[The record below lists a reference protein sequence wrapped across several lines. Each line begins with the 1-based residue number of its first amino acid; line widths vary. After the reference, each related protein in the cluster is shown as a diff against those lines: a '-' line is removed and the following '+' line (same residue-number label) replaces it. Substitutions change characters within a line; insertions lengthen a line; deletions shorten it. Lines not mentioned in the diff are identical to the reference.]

1 MLHQSSSKASSVLIQ
16 VLFGKTDIPEC
27 KRNLQFT
34 WIKPFPWTAVKL
46 LSTCYTFSNTFECF
60 HLSALFSLHL
70 FSDITEDA
78 VPKAAHQPCP
88 CIHTGITSPTRA
100 ATEASLKLL
109 SPPNVPYSSGQRG
122 KHTALQ
128 TPRLTLVH
136 LYHLQLLLWRGKD

>member
-1 MLHQSSSKASSVLIQ
+1 MQKELAVHTDKTISLDSSEAALYLLYIFKHIWVGQSR
-16 VLFGKTDIPEC
+16 KT
-27 KRNLQFT
+27 LY
-34 WIKPFPWTAVKL
+34 A
-46 LSTCYTFSNTFECF
+46 ECF
-60 HLSALFSLHL
+60 HLSALLSLHL

-88 CIHTGITSPTRA
+88 CIHTGITSPTWA

-109 SPPNVPYSSGQRG
+109 SPTNVPYSSGQRG

>member
-1 MLHQSSSKASSVLIQ
+1 MQKELAVHMDKTISLDSSEAALYLLYIFKHIWVGQSR
-16 VLFGKTDIPEC
+16 KT
-27 KRNLQFT
+27 LY
-34 WIKPFPWTAVKL
+34 A
-46 LSTCYTFSNTFECF
+46 ECF

-70 FSDITEDA
+70 FSDITEDV

>member
-1 MLHQSSSKASSVLIQ
+1 MQKELAVHMDKTISLDSSEAALYLLYIFKHIWVGQSR
-16 VLFGKTDIPEC
+16 KTLYAE
-27 KRNLQFT
+27 R
-34 WIKPFPWTAVKL
+34 
-46 LSTCYTFSNTFECF
+46 F

-70 FSDITEDA
+70 FSDITEDV

>member
-1 MLHQSSSKASSVLIQ
+1 MQKELAVHTDKTISLDSSEAALYLLYIFKHIWVGQSR
-16 VLFGKTDIPEC
+16 KT
-27 KRNLQFT
+27 LY
-34 WIKPFPWTAVKL
+34 A
-46 LSTCYTFSNTFECF
+46 ECF

-70 FSDITEDA
+70 FSDITEDV

-109 SPPNVPYSSGQRG
+109 SPTNVPYSSGQRG

>member
-1 MLHQSSSKASSVLIQ
+1 MQKELAVHTDKTISLDSSEAALYLLYIFKHIWVGQSR
-16 VLFGKTDIPEC
+16 KT
-27 KRNLQFT
+27 LY
-34 WIKPFPWTAVKL
+34 A
-46 LSTCYTFSNTFECF
+46 ECF

-109 SPPNVPYSSGQRG
+109 SPTNVPYSSGQRG

>member
-1 MLHQSSSKASSVLIQ
+1 MQKELAVHTDKTISLDSSEAALYLLYIFKHIWVGQSR
-16 VLFGKTDIPEC
+16 KT
-27 KRNLQFT
+27 LY
-34 WIKPFPWTAVKL
+34 A
-46 LSTCYTFSNTFECF
+46 ECF

-78 VPKAAHQPCP
+78 VPKATHQPCS

-109 SPPNVPYSSGQRG
+109 SPTNVPYSSGQRG
-122 KHTALQ
+122 KHTTLQ
-128 TPRLTLVH
+128 SPRLTLVH

>member
-1 MLHQSSSKASSVLIQ
+1 MQKELAVHMDKTISLDSSEAALYLLYIFKHIWVGQSR
-16 VLFGKTDIPEC
+16 KT
-27 KRNLQFT
+27 LY
-34 WIKPFPWTAVKL
+34 A
-46 LSTCYTFSNTFECF
+46 ECF

-70 FSDITEDA
+70 FSDITEDV

-128 TPRLTLVH
+128 SPRLTLVH

>member
-1 MLHQSSSKASSVLIQ
+1 MQKELAVHTDKTISLDSSEAALYLLYIFKHIWVGQSR
-16 VLFGKTDIPEC
+16 KTSY
-27 KRNLQFT
+27 
-34 WIKPFPWTAVKL
+34 A
-46 LSTCYTFSNTFECF
+46 ECF

-70 FSDITEDA
+70 FSDITEDV

>member
-1 MLHQSSSKASSVLIQ
+1 MQKELAVHTDKTISLDSSEAALYLLYIFKHIWVGQSR
-16 VLFGKTDIPEC
+16 KT
-27 KRNLQFT
+27 LY
-34 WIKPFPWTAVKL
+34 A
-46 LSTCYTFSNTFECF
+46 ECF
-60 HLSALFSLHL
+60 HLSALLSLHL

-109 SPPNVPYSSGQRG
+109 SPTNVPYSSGQRG

>member
-1 MLHQSSSKASSVLIQ
+1 MQKELAVHTDKTISLDSSEAALYLLYIFKHIWVGQSR
-16 VLFGKTDIPEC
+16 KT
-27 KRNLQFT
+27 LY
-34 WIKPFPWTAVKL
+34 A
-46 LSTCYTFSNTFECF
+46 ECF

>member
-1 MLHQSSSKASSVLIQ
+1 MQKELAVHTDKTISLDSSEAALYLLYIFKHIWVGQSR
-16 VLFGKTDIPEC
+16 KT
-27 KRNLQFT
+27 LY
-34 WIKPFPWTAVKL
+34 A
-46 LSTCYTFSNTFECF
+46 ECF
-60 HLSALFSLHL
+60 HLSALLSLHL

-78 VPKAAHQPCP
+78 VPKAAHQPCS
-88 CIHTGITSPTRA
+88 CIHTGITSPTQA

-109 SPPNVPYSSGQRG
+109 SPTNVPYSSGQRG